1 MTTMQQAYVQ
11 VVSVALGLCKIHT
24 ILNRMVK
31 AAQLRLGGF
40 FVCKKLRIG
49 LDILKVIQNHI
60 YFVCCVMRRLAM
72 KTLKEN
78 IITVEDIK
86 AEIEKAE
93 FDVPREDEDFGDRYD
108 RLHAEWA
115 VKGLKKYRDELK
127 EAFADKDHFKDWVI
141 DRWGNVDTFIA
152 VINEELRLR
161 SIESIREASECAA
174 LMKIF
179 IPSESGSRDEAEEKV
194 KRNLEEALEE
204 HDQRILNIFD
214 VEVVPLL
221 TWCEELL
228 VMKAF
233 LTNDFY
239 MKGTFTDELKQIYI
253 NVFTLLDR
261 NLSEKVEC
269 SNAHS
274 FEYYVDL
281 EDEWEYL
288 YLDDLNPVEELLAI
302 LPGSPY
308 ECDVMYYAHSINWSI
323 KNKHVNTFKEK
334 CKELYNS
341 LDK

>member
-1 MTTMQQAYVQ
+1 MTTQQAYVQ
-11 VVSVALGLCKIHT
+11 VVSVALGLCKLHT
-24 ILNRMVK
+24 ILIRMVK

-179 IPSESGSRDEAEEKV
+179 IPSESGSRDEAEEMV
-194 KRNLEEALEE
+194 KRNLEEALED
-204 HDQRILNIFD
+204 HDQRIINIFD
-214 VEVVPLL
+214 VEIVPLL
-221 TWCEELL
+221 QWNEELL
-228 VMKAF
+228 EMKAF

-261 NLSEKVEC
+261 NLSEEVEY
-269 SNAHS
+269 SDAHS
-274 FEYYVDL
+274 FEYYTDL

-308 ECDVMYYAHSINWSI
+308 ECDVMYYAKSINKLI
-323 KNKHVNTFKEK
+323 KRNYIDTLKVEYNK
-334 CKELYNS
+334 LYEN
-341 LDK
+341 LVMR

>member
-1 MTTMQQAYVQ
+1 
-11 VVSVALGLCKIHT
+11 
-24 ILNRMVK
+24 
-31 AAQLRLGGF
+31 
-40 FVCKKLRIG
+40 
-49 LDILKVIQNHI
+49 
-60 YFVCCVMRRLAM
+60 M

-93 FDVPREDEDFGDRYD
+93 FDVLREDEDFGDRYD

-127 EAFADKDHFKDWVI
+127 ETFADKEHFKDWVI
-141 DRWGNVDTFIA
+141 DIWGDVNTFIA
-152 VINEELRLR
+152 LINEELRLR

-194 KRNLEEALEE
+194 KRNLEEALED
-204 HDQRILNIFD
+204 HDQRIINIFD
-214 VEVVPLL
+214 VELVPLL
-221 TWCEELL
+221 QWNEELFE
-228 VMKAF
+228 MKAF

-261 NLSEKVEC
+261 NLSEKVEY

-308 ECDVMYYAHSINWSI
+308 ECDVMYYAKYINYEIGRNRIEKI
-323 KNKHVNTFKEK
+323 KAEYIK
-334 CKELYNS
+334 LYNQ
-341 LDK
+341 KIM

>member
-1 MTTMQQAYVQ
+1 
-11 VVSVALGLCKIHT
+11 
-24 ILNRMVK
+24 
-31 AAQLRLGGF
+31 
-40 FVCKKLRIG
+40 
-49 LDILKVIQNHI
+49 
-60 YFVCCVMRRLAM
+60 MRRLAM
-72 KTLKEN
+72 NTLKEN

-127 EAFADKDHFKDWVI
+127 ETFADKDHFKDWVI

-204 HDQRILNIFD
+204 HDQRIINIFD
-214 VEVVPLL
+214 VEIVPLL
-221 TWCEELL
+221 QWNEELL
-228 VMKAF
+228 AMKAF

-239 MKGTFTDELKQIYI
+239 MKGSFSDKLKEIYT

-261 NLSEKVEC
+261 NLPEKVEY
-269 SNAHS
+269 SDAHS

-334 CKELYNS
+334 CKGLYNS
-341 LDK
+341 LYQ

>member
-1 MTTMQQAYVQ
+1 ME
-11 VVSVALGLCKIHT
+11 
-24 ILNRMVK
+24 
-31 AAQLRLGGF
+31 
-40 FVCKKLRIG
+40 
-49 LDILKVIQNHI
+49 
-60 YFVCCVMRRLAM
+60 
-72 KTLKEN
+72 TLKEN

-127 EAFADKDHFKDWVI
+127 EAFADKEHFKDWVI
-141 DRWGNVDTFIA
+141 DIWGDVNTFIA

-179 IPSESGSRDEAEEKV
+179 IPSESASRDEAEEKV

-204 HDQRILNIFD
+204 HDQRIINIFD
-214 VEVVPLL
+214 VEIVPLL
-221 TWCEELL
+221 QWNEELL

-239 MKGTFTDELKQIYI
+239 MKGTFTDELKQIYT

-261 NLSEKVEC
+261 NLPEKVEY
-269 SNAHS
+269 SDAHS
-274 FEYYVDL
+274 FKYYTDL
-281 EDEWEYL
+281 EDEWEFL
-288 YLDDLNPVEELLAI
+288 YLDDLNPVEELLAM

-308 ECDVMYYAHSINWSI
+308 ECDVMYYAHSINREI
-323 KNKHVNTFKEK
+323 NLKRIYILKDRYEQYINHFII
-334 CKELYNS
+334 
-341 LDK
+341 

>member
-1 MTTMQQAYVQ
+1 
-11 VVSVALGLCKIHT
+11 
-24 ILNRMVK
+24 
-31 AAQLRLGGF
+31 
-40 FVCKKLRIG
+40 
-49 LDILKVIQNHI
+49 
-60 YFVCCVMRRLAM
+60 MRRLAM

-127 EAFADKDHFKDWVI
+127 ETFADKEHFKDWVI
-141 DRWGNVDTFIA
+141 DIWGDVNTFIA

-179 IPSESGSRDEAEEKV
+179 ISSESGSRDEAEEKV

-204 HDQRILNIFD
+204 HDQRILNIYD

-239 MKGTFTDELKQIYI
+239 MKGSFTDELKQIYI

-261 NLSEKVEC
+261 NLSEKVEY

-274 FEYYVDL
+274 FEYYTDL

-308 ECDVMYYAHSINWSI
+308 ECDVMYYAHSINRDI

-341 LDK
+341 LHQ

>member
-1 MTTMQQAYVQ
+1 ME
-11 VVSVALGLCKIHT
+11 
-24 ILNRMVK
+24 
-31 AAQLRLGGF
+31 
-40 FVCKKLRIG
+40 
-49 LDILKVIQNHI
+49 
-60 YFVCCVMRRLAM
+60 
-72 KTLKEN
+72 TLKEN
-78 IITVEDIK
+78 IITVEDIT
-86 AEIEKAE
+86 AEIEKAKL
-93 FDVPREDEDFGDRYD
+93 DVPREDEDYGDRYD

-127 EAFADKDHFKDWVI
+127 EAFADKEHFKDWVI
-141 DRWGNVDTFIA
+141 DIWGDVNTFIA

-179 IPSESGSRDEAEEKV
+179 ISSESGSRDEAEEKV
-194 KRNLEEALEE
+194 KRNLEEALED
-204 HDQRILNIFD
+204 HDQRIINIFD
-214 VEVVPLL
+214 VEIVPLL
-221 TWCEELL
+221 QWNEELL
-228 VMKAF
+228 AMKAF

-261 NLSEKVEC
+261 NLSEKVEY

-274 FEYYVDL
+274 FEYYTDL

-308 ECDVMYYAHSINWSI
+308 ECDVMYYAKSINWSI

-334 CKELYNS
+334 WQELYDFLN
-341 LDK
+341 

>member
-1 MTTMQQAYVQ
+1 MMMMQQAYEL
-11 VVSVALGLCKIHT
+11 VVLVALELCKLHT

-108 RLHAEWA
+108 RLHVEWA

-127 EAFADKDHFKDWVI
+127 EAFADKEHFKDWVI
-141 DRWGNVDTFIA
+141 DIWGDVNTFIA

-174 LMKIF
+174 LMKIY
-179 IPSESGSRDEAEEKV
+179 IPSESGSRDEAEEMV
-194 KRNLEEALEE
+194 KRNLEEALED
-204 HDQRILNIFD
+204 HDQRIINIFD
-214 VEVVPLL
+214 VEIVPLL
-221 TWCEELL
+221 QWNEELL
-228 VMKAF
+228 AMKAF

-261 NLSEKVEC
+261 NLSEKVEY

-274 FEYYVDL
+274 FEYYTDL
-281 EDEWEYL
+281 EDEWEFL

-341 LDK
+341 LHQ

>member
-1 MTTMQQAYVQ
+1 
-11 VVSVALGLCKIHT
+11 
-24 ILNRMVK
+24 
-31 AAQLRLGGF
+31 
-40 FVCKKLRIG
+40 
-49 LDILKVIQNHI
+49 
-60 YFVCCVMRRLAM
+60 MRRLAM

-127 EAFADKDHFKDWVI
+127 EAFADKEHFKDWVT
-141 DRWGNVDTFIA
+141 DLWGNVNTFIA

-179 IPSESGSRDEAEEKV
+179 IPSESDSRDEAEEKV

-204 HDQRILNIFD
+204 HDQRILNIYD

-239 MKGTFTDELKQIYI
+239 MKGSFSDKLKEIYT

-261 NLSEKVEC
+261 NLPEKVEY
-269 SNAHS
+269 SDAHS

-308 ECDVMYYAHSINWSI
+308 ECDVMYYANSINRDI

-341 LDK
+341 LHQ

>member
-1 MTTMQQAYVQ
+1 
-11 VVSVALGLCKIHT
+11 
-24 ILNRMVK
+24 
-31 AAQLRLGGF
+31 
-40 FVCKKLRIG
+40 
-49 LDILKVIQNHI
+49 
-60 YFVCCVMRRLAM
+60 M

-93 FDVPREDEDFGDRYD
+93 FDVPRKDEDFGDRYD

-115 VKGLKKYRDELK
+115 VKGLKKYKDELK
-127 EAFADKDHFKDWVI
+127 EAFADKEHFKDWVI
-141 DRWGNVDTFIA
+141 DLWGNVDTFIA

-194 KRNLEEALEE
+194 KRNLEEALED
-204 HDQRILNIFD
+204 HDQRIINIFD
-214 VEVVPLL
+214 VEIVPLL
-221 TWCEELL
+221 QWNEELL
-228 VMKAF
+228 EMKAF
-233 LTNDFY
+233 LINDFY
-239 MKGTFTDELKQIYI
+239 KKGRFTDELKQIYI

-261 NLSEKVEC
+261 NLSEMVEY

-274 FEYYVDL
+274 FEYYTDL
-281 EDEWEYL
+281 EDEWEFL

-308 ECDVMYYAHSINWSI
+308 ECDVMYYAKYINYEMDRNRI
-323 KNKHVNTFKEK
+323 EK
-334 CKELYNS
+334 LKAEYVKLYNQQII
-341 LDK
+341 

>member
-1 MTTMQQAYVQ
+1 
-11 VVSVALGLCKIHT
+11 
-24 ILNRMVK
+24 
-31 AAQLRLGGF
+31 
-40 FVCKKLRIG
+40 
-49 LDILKVIQNHI
+49 
-60 YFVCCVMRRLAM
+60 M
-72 KTLKEN
+72 KTLKDY

-127 EAFADKDHFKDWVI
+127 EAFADKEHFKDWVI
-141 DRWGNVDTFIA
+141 DIWGDVNTFIA
-152 VINEELRLR
+152 VISEELRLR

-204 HDQRILNIFD
+204 HDQRIINIFD
-214 VEVVPLL
+214 VEIVPLL
-221 TWCEELL
+221 QWNEELL
-228 VMKAF
+228 AMKAF

-239 MKGTFTDELKQIYI
+239 MKGTFSDELKQIYI

-261 NLSEKVEC
+261 NLSEKVEY

-274 FEYYVDL
+274 FEYYTDL
-281 EDEWEYL
+281 EDEWEFL
-288 YLDDLNPVEELLAI
+288 YLDDLNPVEEILAL

-308 ECDVMYYAHSINWSI
+308 ECDVMYYAKSINKLI
-323 KNKHVNTFKEK
+323 KREYIDTLKVEYNKVYEN
-334 CKELYNS
+334 LVMR
-341 LDK
+341 

>member
-1 MTTMQQAYVQ
+1 
-11 VVSVALGLCKIHT
+11 
-24 ILNRMVK
+24 
-31 AAQLRLGGF
+31 
-40 FVCKKLRIG
+40 
-49 LDILKVIQNHI
+49 
-60 YFVCCVMRRLAM
+60 M

-127 EAFADKDHFKDWVI
+127 EAFADKELFKDWVI
-141 DRWGNVDTFIA
+141 DIWGDVNTFIA
-152 VINEELRLR
+152 IINEELRLR
-161 SIESIREASECAA
+161 SIESIREASECGA
-174 LMKIF
+174 LMKIY
-179 IPSESGSRDEAEEKV
+179 ISSEHGPRDVAEEMV
-194 KRNLEEALEE
+194 KRNLEEALED
-204 HDQRILNIFD
+204 HDQRIINIFD
-214 VEVVPLL
+214 VELVPLL
-221 TWCEELL
+221 QWNEELL
-228 VMKAF
+228 AMKAF

-261 NLSEKVEC
+261 NLSEKVEY

-274 FEYYVDL
+274 FEYYTDL
-281 EDEWEYL
+281 EDEWEFL

-308 ECDVMYYAHSINWSI
+308 ECDVMYYAKSINKLI
-323 KNKHVNTFKEK
+323 KRNYIDTLKVEYNK
-334 CKELYNS
+334 LYEN
-341 LDK
+341 LVMR

>member
-1 MTTMQQAYVQ
+1 ME
-11 VVSVALGLCKIHT
+11 
-24 ILNRMVK
+24 
-31 AAQLRLGGF
+31 
-40 FVCKKLRIG
+40 
-49 LDILKVIQNHI
+49 
-60 YFVCCVMRRLAM
+60 
-72 KTLKEN
+72 TLKEN
-78 IITVEDIK
+78 IITVEDIT

-93 FDVPREDEDFGDRYD
+93 FDDLREEEDFDDRYD

-127 EAFADKDHFKDWVI
+127 EAFADKVHFKDWVI
-141 DRWGNVDTFIA
+141 ERWGNVDTFIA

-204 HDQRILNIFD
+204 HDQRIINIFD
-214 VEVVPLL
+214 VEIVPLL
-221 TWCEELL
+221 QWNEELL
-228 VMKAF
+228 AMKAF

-239 MKGTFTDELKQIYI
+239 MKGTFTDKLKQIYI

-261 NLSEKVEC
+261 NLSEEVEY

-274 FEYYVDL
+274 FEYYTDL
-281 EDEWEYL
+281 EDEWEFL
-288 YLDDLNPVEELLAI
+288 YLDDLNPVEELLAL

-308 ECDVMYYAHSINWSI
+308 ECDVMYYANSINWGI
-323 KNKHVNTFKEK
+323 KNKHVNTFNEK

-341 LDK
+341 LHQ

>member
-1 MTTMQQAYVQ
+1 ME
-11 VVSVALGLCKIHT
+11 
-24 ILNRMVK
+24 
-31 AAQLRLGGF
+31 
-40 FVCKKLRIG
+40 
-49 LDILKVIQNHI
+49 
-60 YFVCCVMRRLAM
+60 
-72 KTLKEN
+72 TLKEN
-78 IITVEDIK
+78 IITVEDIT

-93 FDVPREDEDFGDRYD
+93 FEVPREDEDFDDRYD

-127 EAFADKDHFKDWVI
+127 KAFADKDHFKVWVI
-141 DRWGNVDTFIA
+141 DLWGNVDTFIA

-204 HDQRILNIFD
+204 HDQRIINIFD
-214 VEVVPLL
+214 VEIVPLL
-221 TWCEELL
+221 QWNEELL
-228 VMKAF
+228 EMKAF

-239 MKGTFTDELKQIYI
+239 MKGIFTDELKQIYI

-261 NLSEKVEC
+261 NLSEKVAY

-274 FEYYVDL
+274 FEYYTDL
-281 EDEWEYL
+281 EDEWEFL
-288 YLDDLNPVEELLAI
+288 YLDDLNPVEELLAL

-308 ECDVMYYAHSINWSI
+308 ECDVMYYAKSINKEISKGRI
-323 KNKHVNTFKEK
+323 NILQNHYKN
-334 CKELYNS
+334 LYLQYMN
-341 LDK
+341 LI

>member
-1 MTTMQQAYVQ
+1 
-11 VVSVALGLCKIHT
+11 
-24 ILNRMVK
+24 
-31 AAQLRLGGF
+31 
-40 FVCKKLRIG
+40 
-49 LDILKVIQNHI
+49 
-60 YFVCCVMRRLAM
+60 M

-86 AEIEKAE
+86 AEVEKAE

-115 VKGLKKYRDELK
+115 VKGLKKYRNELK
-127 EAFADKDHFKDWVI
+127 EAFADKEHFKDWVI
-141 DRWGNVDTFIA
+141 DIWGDVNTFIA

-204 HDQRILNIFD
+204 HDQRIINIFD
-214 VEVVPLL
+214 AEIVPLL
-221 TWCEELL
+221 QWNEELL
-228 VMKAF
+228 AMKAF

-261 NLSEKVEC
+261 NLSEKVEY
-269 SNAHS
+269 SNVHS
-274 FEYYVDL
+274 FEYYTDL
-281 EDEWEYL
+281 EDEWEFL

-308 ECDVMYYAHSINWSI
+308 ECDVMYYAKSINKLI
-323 KNKHVNTFKEK
+323 QRNYIDTLKVEYNK
-334 CKELYNS
+334 LYEN
-341 LDK
+341 LVMR

>member
-1 MTTMQQAYVQ
+1 
-11 VVSVALGLCKIHT
+11 
-24 ILNRMVK
+24 
-31 AAQLRLGGF
+31 
-40 FVCKKLRIG
+40 
-49 LDILKVIQNHI
+49 
-60 YFVCCVMRRLAM
+60 M

-108 RLHAEWA
+108 RLHAEWT

-127 EAFADKDHFKDWVI
+127 EAFADKEHFKDWVI
-141 DRWGNVDTFIA
+141 DLWGNVNTFIA
-152 VINEELRLR
+152 VIHEELRLR

-179 IPSESGSRDEAEEKV
+179 ISSESGSRDEAEEKV
-194 KRNLEEALEE
+194 NRNLEEALEE
-204 HDQRILNIFD
+204 HDQRIINIFD
-214 VEVVPLL
+214 VEIVPLL
-221 TWCEELL
+221 QWNEELL

-261 NLSEKVEC
+261 NLSEKVEY
-269 SNAHS
+269 SHAHS
-274 FEYYVDL
+274 FEYYTDL
-281 EDEWEYL
+281 EDEWEFL

-308 ECDVMYYAHSINWSI
+308 ECDVMYYAHSINRDI

-341 LDK
+341 LHQ

>member
-1 MTTMQQAYVQ
+1 
-11 VVSVALGLCKIHT
+11 
-24 ILNRMVK
+24 
-31 AAQLRLGGF
+31 
-40 FVCKKLRIG
+40 
-49 LDILKVIQNHI
+49 
-60 YFVCCVMRRLAM
+60 M
-72 KTLKEN
+72 KTLKERL
-78 IITVEDIK
+78 ITVEDTR
-86 AEIEKAE
+86 AEIEKAKLE
-93 FDVPREDEDFGDRYD
+93 VPREDEDFDDRYD

-127 EAFADKDHFKDWVI
+127 KAFADKEQFKDWVI
-141 DRWGNVDTFIA
+141 DLWGSVDTFIA

-204 HDQRILNIFD
+204 HDQRILNIYD

-239 MKGTFTDELKQIYI
+239 MKGSFSDKLKEIYT

-261 NLSEKVEC
+261 NLPEKVEY
-269 SNAHS
+269 SDAHS

-288 YLDDLNPVEELLAI
+288 YLDDLNPVEELLAM

-308 ECDVMYYAHSINWSI
+308 ECDVMYYAHSINKKI
-323 KNKHVNTFKEK
+323 IGKHVDTLKAEYGK
-334 CKELYNS
+334 LYETIIR
-341 LDK
+341 

>member
-1 MTTMQQAYVQ
+1 
-11 VVSVALGLCKIHT
+11 
-24 ILNRMVK
+24 
-31 AAQLRLGGF
+31 
-40 FVCKKLRIG
+40 
-49 LDILKVIQNHI
+49 
-60 YFVCCVMRRLAM
+60 M

-93 FDVPREDEDFGDRYD
+93 FDVPREDEDFGDCYD

-127 EAFADKDHFKDWVI
+127 EAFADKERFKDGVI
-141 DRWGNVDTFIA
+141 DIWGDVNTFIA

-204 HDQRILNIFD
+204 HDQRILNIYD

-228 VMKAF
+228 MMKAF

-239 MKGTFTDELKQIYI
+239 MKGSFTDELKLIYT

-261 NLSEKVEC
+261 NLPEKVEYSC
-269 SNAHS
+269 AHS

-288 YLDDLNPVEELLAI
+288 YVDDLNPVEELLAI
-302 LPGSPY
+302 LPSSPY
-308 ECDVMYYAHSINWSI
+308 ECDVMYYAKSINSNLKIVQVNEVI
-323 KNKHVNTFKEK
+323 KQLKKEYK
-334 CKELYNS
+334 KLYE
-341 LDK
+341 

>member
-1 MTTMQQAYVQ
+1 
-11 VVSVALGLCKIHT
+11 
-24 ILNRMVK
+24 
-31 AAQLRLGGF
+31 
-40 FVCKKLRIG
+40 
-49 LDILKVIQNHI
+49 
-60 YFVCCVMRRLAM
+60 MRRLAM

-127 EAFADKDHFKDWVI
+127 ETFADKEHFKDWVI
-141 DRWGNVDTFIA
+141 DIWGDVNTFIA

-194 KRNLEEALEE
+194 KRNLEEALED
-204 HDQRILNIFD
+204 HDQRIINIFD
-214 VEVVPLL
+214 VEIVPLL
-221 TWCEELL
+221 QWNEELL
-228 VMKAF
+228 AMKVF

-239 MKGTFTDELKQIYI
+239 MKGSFSDELKQIYT

-261 NLSEKVEC
+261 NLPEKVEY
-269 SNAHS
+269 SDAHS

-288 YLDDLNPVEELLAI
+288 YLDDLNPVEELLAM

-308 ECDVMYYAHSINWSI
+308 ECDVMYYANSINRDI

-341 LDK
+341 LHQ

>member
-1 MTTMQQAYVQ
+1 
-11 VVSVALGLCKIHT
+11 
-24 ILNRMVK
+24 
-31 AAQLRLGGF
+31 
-40 FVCKKLRIG
+40 
-49 LDILKVIQNHI
+49 
-60 YFVCCVMRRLAM
+60 MRRLAM
-72 KTLKEN
+72 KTLKET

-204 HDQRILNIFD
+204 HDQRIINIFD

-221 TWCEELL
+221 QWNEELL

-239 MKGTFTDELKQIYI
+239 MKGSFSDKLKEIYT

-261 NLSEKVEC
+261 SLPEKVEY
-269 SNAHS
+269 SDAHS

-308 ECDVMYYAHSINWSI
+308 ECDVMYYANSINRDI

-341 LDK
+341 LHQ

>member
-1 MTTMQQAYVQ
+1 
-11 VVSVALGLCKIHT
+11 
-24 ILNRMVK
+24 
-31 AAQLRLGGF
+31 
-40 FVCKKLRIG
+40 
-49 LDILKVIQNHI
+49 
-60 YFVCCVMRRLAM
+60 MRRLAM
-72 KTLKEN
+72 KTLKET

-127 EAFADKDHFKDWVI
+127 EAFADKERFKDWVI
-141 DRWGNVDTFIA
+141 DIWGDVNTFIA

-179 IPSESGSRDEAEEKV
+179 ISSESGSRDEAEEKV
-194 KRNLEEALEE
+194 KRNLEEALED
-204 HDQRILNIFD
+204 HDQRIINIFD

-239 MKGTFTDELKQIYI
+239 MKGSFSDKLKEIYT

-261 NLSEKVEC
+261 NLPEKVEY
-269 SNAHS
+269 SDAHS

-341 LDK
+341 LHQ